1 MQSVLV
7 AGASGILGREVTR
20 LLHEEGHRVKTF
32 SRNPARAKALQG
44 IADENAAGD
53 ATNLESLGG
62 AFDGVDTVVSCLGSP
77 VTFTVGGDRRSFRAV
92 GTMANR
98 NLIQAARQ
106 APRLS
111 VCW

>member
-44 IADENAAGD
+44 IADENATGD

-77 VTFTVGGDRRSFRAV
+77 VTITMGGDRRSFRAV